1 MKPSSTWRMRTA
13 SSLALAAIASVGLP
27 AGAQQ
32 PTRTLATPLA
42 EYREP
47 FSQIA
52 AVRELKDGRLLV
64 VDSRDKLVQ
73 LVNLSTNS
81 ATTVGREGSGPGEYG
96 LPTQLFA
103 LPGDSSVIFDP
114 LNQRYL
120 MVHPDGKPG
129 ASFRVGDEPAGPP
142 RPLPGQ
148 RPPGAAPMVRIGG
161 LGFGMPRAADARG
174 RLYFE
179 GSGLSMG
186 PNGPVTADTAP
197 IVRYD
202 RTTKAVDTLAWL
214 RLPKNNASVKSS
226 GTASNQ
232 RMEVRIGGQT
242 PYPARDAWT
251 VLPNGT
257 VVIARVADYHLDLVS
272 PTRVVTRGAAVSYAP
287 VKVGN
292 AEKQEYRDQ
301 AKSTGGIV
309 IMRSEGGSGGS
320 QNRASTAPPSF
331 EEPTEWPA
339 TKPPFNANGIFATP
353 TGDIWIA
360 RNRSA
365 TDAVPTYDVFSAA
378 GKLTGKV
385 VLPKKTRVI
394 GFGTGGIVYTI
405 RVDDDDL
412 QYLQRFRG

>member
-1 MKPSSTWRMRTA
+1 MTSTPISLCTPCVIALLA
-13 SSLALAAIASVGLP
+13 SAALP
-27 AGAQQ
+27 AAAQL
-32 PTRTLATPLA
+32 PTRTLFKPLA
-42 EYREP
+42 EHREP

-73 LVNLSTNS
+73 LVNLNANR
-81 ATTVGREGSGPGEYG
+81 ATKVGREGSGPGEYG

-129 ASFRVGDEPAGPP
+129 ATFRVGDEPSGPP
-142 RPLPGQ
+142 RPSQGQ
-148 RPPGAAPMVRIGG
+148 RSDGGGPVMRIGG
-161 LGFGMPRAADARG
+161 LGFGMPRASDARG

-179 GSGLSMG
+179 GGGISMG

-202 RTTKAVDTLAWL
+202 RASKAVDTLAWVQ
-214 RLPKNNASVKSS
+214 LPNNNASVKSS
-226 GTASNQ
+226 GSGGKQ
-232 RMEVRIGGQT
+232 RMEIRIGGRT
-242 PYPARDAWT
+242 PCPARDAWT
-251 VLPNGT
+251 VLSNGT
-257 VVIARVADYHLDLVS
+257 VVIARVGDYHLELVS
-272 PTRVVTRGAAVSYAP
+272 PTRAVTRGAAVAFTP
-287 VKVGN
+287 VHVGN

-301 AKSTGGIV
+301 SKNAGGIS
-309 IMRSEGGSGGS
+309 ISRTDGGPGGAET
-320 QNRASTAPPSF
+320 RASAAPPPF
-331 EEPTEWPA
+331 EEPAEWPKA
-339 TKPPFNANGIFATP
+339 KPPFNSSGVFVTP
-353 TGDIWIA
+353 AGEIWIA

-365 TDAVPTYDVFSAA
+365 SDPVPSYDVCSTA

-385 VLPKKTRVI
+385 VLRRQTRVI
-394 GFGTGGIVYTI
+394 GFGSGGTIYTI

-412 QYLQRFRG
+412 PYLQRFRG

>member
-1 MKPSSTWRMRTA
+1 MRTPCVIALLA
-13 SSLALAAIASVGLP
+13 SAALP
-27 AGAQQ
+27 AAAQQ
-32 PTRTLATPLA
+32 PTRTLSKPLA
-42 EYREP
+42 EYGEP

-73 LVNLSTNS
+73 LVNLTANS
-81 ATTVGREGSGPGEYG
+81 ATKVGREGSGPGEYG

-120 MVHPDGKPG
+120 IVHPDGKPG
-129 ASFRVGDEPAGPP
+129 VSFRVGDDPSGPP
-142 RPLPGQ
+142 KPQRGQ
-148 RPPGAAPMVRIGG
+148 RSEGAGQVMRIGG
-161 LGFGMPRAADARG
+161 LGFGMPRASDARG

-179 GSGLSMG
+179 GGGISMG
-186 PNGPVTADTAP
+186 PNGPITADTAP

-202 RTTKAVDTLAWL
+202 RASKAVDTLAWVQ
-214 RLPKNNASVKSS
+214 LPRNNASVKTS
-226 GTASNQ
+226 GSGGNQ
-232 RMEVRIGGQT
+232 RMEVRIGART

-257 VVIARVADYHLDLVS
+257 LVIARVGDYHLELVS
-272 PTRVVTRGAAVSYAP
+272 PTRAVTRRATVAHTP

-292 AEKQEYRDQ
+292 AEKQEYRD
-301 AKSTGGIV
+301 ASKNAGGIS
-309 IMRSEGGSGGS
+309 INRTDGGPGGAQTS
-320 QNRASTAPPSF
+320 ASTAPPPF
-331 EEPTEWPA
+331 EEPAEWPS

-353 TGDIWIA
+353 AGEIWVA

-365 TDAVPTYDVFSAA
+365 SDPIPTYDVFSAT
-378 GKLTGKV
+378 GKQIGKV
-385 VLPKKTRVI
+385 VLPKQTRVI
-394 GFGTGGIVYTI
+394 GFGAGGTVYTI

-412 QYLQRFRG
+412 QYLQRFQG

>member
-1 MKPSSTWRMRTA
+1 MRTPSVIALLA
-13 SSLALAAIASVGLP
+13 STALPVA
-27 AGAQQ
+27 AQQ
-32 PTRTLATPLA
+32 PTRTLAKPLA
-42 EYREP
+42 EYAEP

-73 LVNLSTNS
+73 LVNLTANS
-81 ATTVGREGSGPGEYG
+81 ATKVGREGSGPGEYG

-120 MVHPDGKPG
+120 LVHPDGKPG
-129 ASFRVGDEPAGPP
+129 ASFRVGDEPSAPP
-142 RPLPGQ
+142 RPQQGQ
-148 RPPGAAPMVRIGG
+148 RPEGGQVMRIGG
-161 LGFGMPRAADARG
+161 LGFGMPRASDARG

-179 GSGLSMG
+179 GGGISMG

-202 RTTKAVDTLAWL
+202 RTTKVADTLAWVH
-214 RLPKNNASVKSS
+214 LPKNNASVKSS
-226 GTASNQ
+226 GSGGNQ
-232 RMEVRIGGQT
+232 RMEVRIGGRT

-251 VLPNGT
+251 VLSNGT
-257 VVIARVADYHLDLVS
+257 LVIARVGDYHLDLVS
-272 PTRVVTRGAAVSYAP
+272 PTRVVTRGPAVVFSA

-301 AKSTGGIV
+301 SKNAGGIS
-309 IMRSEGGSGGS
+309 ISRSEGGPGGS
-320 QNRASTAPPSF
+320 QTRASTAPPPF
-331 EEPTEWPA
+331 EEPSEWPS

-353 TGDIWIA
+353 AGEIWIA
-360 RNRSA
+360 RNRAAS
-365 TDAVPTYDVFSAA
+365 DPIPTYDVFSAS
-378 GKLTGKV
+378 GKPAGKV
-385 VLPKKTRVI
+385 VLPKQTRVI
-394 GFGTGGIVYTI
+394 GFGAGGTVYTI

>member
-1 MKPSSTWRMRTA
+1 MRTPSVIALLA
-13 SSLALAAIASVGLP
+13 STALPVA
-27 AGAQQ
+27 AQQ
-32 PTRTLATPLA
+32 PTRTLAKPLA
-42 EYREP
+42 EYAEP

-73 LVNLSTNS
+73 LVNLTANS
-81 ATTVGREGSGPGEYG
+81 ATKVGREGSGPGEYG

-120 MVHPDGKPG
+120 LVHPDGKPG
-129 ASFRVGDEPAGPP
+129 ASFRVGDEPSAPP
-142 RPLPGQ
+142 RPQQGQ
-148 RPPGAAPMVRIGG
+148 RPEGGQVMRIGG
-161 LGFGMPRAADARG
+161 LGFGMPRASDARG

-179 GSGLSMG
+179 GGGISMG

-202 RTTKAVDTLAWL
+202 RTTKVADTLAWVH
-214 RLPKNNASVKSS
+214 LPKNNASVKSS
-226 GTASNQ
+226 GNGGNQ
-232 RMEVRIGGQT
+232 RMEVRIGGRT
-242 PYPARDAWT
+242 PYPPRDAWT
-251 VLPNGT
+251 VLSNGT
-257 VVIARVADYHLDLVS
+257 LVIARVGDYHLDLVS
-272 PTRVVTRGAAVSYAP
+272 PTRVVTRGPAVVFSA

-301 AKSTGGIV
+301 SKNAGGIS
-309 IMRSEGGSGGS
+309 ISRSEGGPGGS
-320 QNRASTAPPSF
+320 QTRASTAPPPF
-331 EEPTEWPA
+331 EEPSEWPS

-353 TGDIWIA
+353 AGEIWIA
-360 RNRSA
+360 RNRAAS
-365 TDAVPTYDVFSAA
+365 DPIPTYDVFSAS
-378 GKLTGKV
+378 GKPAGKV
-385 VLPKKTRVI
+385 VLPKQTRVI
-394 GFGTGGIVYTI
+394 GFGAGGTVYTI